1 MNETPAYESRKW
13 RPRHTFIDQQ
23 DLSVYG
29 RRSAPNTMD
38 GPQPKMESFIEMGR

>member
-13 RPRHTFIDQQ
+13 RSGHAFVDQQ

-29 RRSAPNTMD
+29 RRSASSTMD
-38 GPQPKMESFIEMGR
+38 GTQPKMESFIEMGR